1 MTKGGKWAALFKTTY
16 YKPQKCSGKWTFN
29 HTGIR
34 TTKGRRFFWRFSAIS
49 LKVKCPCYLSNWYN
63 RHWRCS
69 PRSSVKNCSI
79 CFLETELVE
88 QQFAMGLKK
97 EDCLFP
103 IIYKDQLAANIFI
116 FYLFIYDYYYLVF
129 SKLSERPSK
138 NTVKYDLYFYF
149 WGQRSTKGLWIRL
162 QKVYWQNGVL
172 FWHPH
177 PSK

>member
-34 TTKGRRFFWRFSAIS
+34 TTKGRRFFWRFSATS

-88 QQFAMGLKK
+88 QQFAVGLKK

-103 IIYKDQLAANIFI
+103 IIYKDQLAANTIFI
-116 FYLFIYDYYYLVF
+116 FYLFMIIIIWPF
-129 SKLSERPSK
+129 LSFLK
-138 NTVKYDLYFYF
+138 D
-149 WGQRSTKGLWIRL
+149 L
-162 QKVYWQNGVL
+162 QKILWKILL
-172 FWHPH
+172 FLRSKVHKRAVNRITKRLLTKWCFILT
-177 PSK
+177 PSP